1 MSAIQINLPVSKS
14 LLNRA
19 LIAIA
24 GQGNLKSWLE
34 NNANIVANGCRDT
47 QLLVNALTQENTVES
62 STYYFQDAGTP
73 CRLFTAFA
81 AANFTSPCQIT
92 GNESLNSR
100 SIEPLV
106 TALIAMG
113 ADISYSDRV
122 GFTPISINRGITAW
136 QDVTISAAL
145 SSQYASA
152 LLLIAPL
159 FVGIKRII
167 ITDNTH
173 SEAYLE
179 MTVQLLNRLGIETS
193 SVKEGTELCITI
205 NGDYQSSNT
214 PIDLNLLESD
224 WSSAAFF
231 YPILLGLPDAVT
243 LELLG
248 LKLSN
253 SERNTDLVLS
263 GLQLD
268 GRQGDESDGFT
279 SNQTLTISELTAY
292 SSQGDGED
300 DLELTE
306 SSSITTMGKSQQ
318 GDAAMCELGN
328 HLGIKSIATENG
340 ILISRQKSHINP
352 TPEFL
357 EDDEIIAHD
366 QTLHINVKNNPDL
379 VPALV
384 VGWCIMGKSVVISGI
399 ENLRYK
405 ECDRISALQDNIKLL
420 GCTLTM
426 SGPEVDDLWILNCSR
441 RCFPAQLHVNTH
453 SDHRIAMAFSALKP
467 WIPALSY
474 TDAACVEKSFPQFWE
489 QLKKC
494 TFD

>member
-34 NNANIVANGCRDT
+34 DNSHIIANGCRDT
-47 QLLVNALTQENTVES
+47 QLLINALSQDNSAGES

-73 CRLFTAFA
+73 CRLYTAFA
-81 AANFTSPCQIT
+81 AANFTSRCQIT

-122 GFTPISINRGITAW
+122 GFTPISINRRIKAW
-136 QDVTISAAL
+136 RDVTISAAL

-152 LLLIAPL
+152 LLLIAPI
-159 FVGIKRII
+159 FFGNKRII

-173 SEAYLE
+173 SHAYIE
-179 MTVQLLNRLGIETS
+179 MTVQLLNQLGIEIS
-193 SVKEGTELCITI
+193 SVKDDTELCITI

-214 PIDLNLLESD
+214 PIDLDILESD

-243 LELLG
+243 LELHG
-248 LKLSN
+248 LKMLDSQADK
-253 SERNTDLVLS
+253 ELALM
-263 GLQLD
+263 GLQMD
-268 GRQGDESDGFT
+268 
-279 SNQTLTISELTAY
+279 N
-292 SSQGDGED
+292 SQGYGEKD
-300 DLELTE
+300 VELTE
-306 SSSITTMGKSQQ
+306 SSSITTMGKSHQ

-340 ILISRQKSHINP
+340 ILISRQNSHINP

-405 ECDRISALQDNIKLL
+405 ESDRIAAIQENMKSL
-420 GCTLTM
+420 GCTLRNFG
-426 SGPEVDDLWILNCSR
+426 SESDDLWILNCSG
-441 RCFPAQLHVNTH
+441 RCFPAQLNVNTQ

-467 WIPALSY
+467 WIPTLNY
-474 TDAACVEKSFPQFWE
+474 TDTACVEKSFPQFWE

>member
-24 GQGNLKSWLE
+24 GQGNQKSWLE
-34 NNANIVANGCRDT
+34 NNAKIVANGCRDT
-47 QLLVNALTQENTVES
+47 QLLINALTQENTGES

-73 CRLFTAFA
+73 CRLFTAFV
-81 AANFTSPCQIT
+81 AANFTSPCQIA

-193 SVKEGTELCITI
+193 CVKEGTALCITI

-214 PIDLNLLESD
+214 PIDLDLLESD

-231 YPILLGLPDAVT
+231 YPLLLGMSKDAT
-243 LELLG
+243 IELVG

-268 GRQGDESDGFT
+268 EGDESDGFPST
-279 SNQTLTISELTAY
+279 QTLTISELTAY
-292 SSQGDGED
+292 SSHGDGEED
-300 DLELTE
+300 VELTE
-306 SSSITTMGKSQQ
+306 SSRITTMGKSQQ

-328 HLGIKSIATENG
+328 HLGIKSIATDNG
-340 ILISRQKSHINP
+340 ILISRQNSHINP

-357 EDDEIIAHD
+357 EDDEILRQD
-366 QTLHINVKNNPDL
+366 QTLHINLKNNPDL

-384 VGWCIMGKSVVISGI
+384 VGWCIMGKSVVIRGI

-405 ECDRISALQDNIKLL
+405 ECDRIAAIQENIKSL
-420 GCTLTM
+420 GCTLRNFG
-426 SGPEVDDLWILNCSR
+426 SESDDLWILNCSG
-441 RCFPAQLHVNTH
+441 RCFPAQLIVNTQ

>member
-34 NNANIVANGCRDT
+34 DNSHIIANGCRDT
-47 QLLVNALTQENTVES
+47 QLLINALSQDNSAGES

-73 CRLFTAFA
+73 CRLYTAFA
-81 AANFTSPCQIT
+81 AANFTSRCQIT

-106 TALIAMG
+106 TALIVMG

-122 GFTPISINRGITAW
+122 GFTPISINRRIKAW
-136 QDVTISAAL
+136 RDVTISAAL

-152 LLLIAPL
+152 LLLMAPL
-159 FVGIKRII
+159 FVGLKKII
-167 ITDNTH
+167 ITENTH
-173 SEAYLE
+173 SHAYIE
-179 MTVQLLNRLGIETS
+179 MTIQLLNQLGIEIS
-193 SVKEGTELCITI
+193 SVKDDTELCITI

-214 PIDLNLLESD
+214 PIDLDILESD

-231 YPILLGLPDAVT
+231 YPILLGMPKDST
-243 LELLG
+243 FELLG
-248 LKLSN
+248 LKMSQ
-253 SERNTDLVLS
+253 S
-263 GLQLD
+263 QLD
-268 GRQGDESDGFT
+268 T
-279 SNQTLTISELTAY
+279 NLAL
-292 SSQGDGED
+292 
-300 DLELTE
+300 
-306 SSSITTMGKSQQ
+306 MGKSAQ
-318 GDAAMCELGN
+318 GDAIMCELGN

-340 ILISRQKSHINP
+340 ILISRQNSHINP

-405 ECDRISALQDNIKLL
+405 ESDRIAAIQENMKSL
-420 GCTLTM
+420 GCTLRNFG
-426 SGPEVDDLWILNCSR
+426 SESDDLWILNCSG
-441 RCFPAQLHVNTH
+441 RCFPAQLNVNTQ

-467 WIPALSY
+467 WIPTLSY
-474 TDAACVEKSFPQFWE
+474 TDTACVEKSFPQFWE

>member
-34 NNANIVANGCRDT
+34 DNSHIIANGCRDT
-47 QLLVNALTQENTVES
+47 QLLINALSQDNSAGES

-81 AANFTSPCQIT
+81 AANFTSRCQIT

-106 TALIAMG
+106 TALNAMG

-122 GFTPISINRGITAW
+122 GFTPISINRRIKAW
-136 QDVTISAAL
+136 RDVTISAAL

-152 LLLIAPL
+152 LLLIAPI
-159 FVGIKRII
+159 FFGNKRII

-173 SEAYLE
+173 SHAYIE
-179 MTVQLLNRLGIETS
+179 MTVQLLNQLGIEIS
-193 SVKEGTELCITI
+193 SVKDDTELCITI

-214 PIDLNLLESD
+214 PIDLDILESD

-243 LELLG
+243 LELHG
-248 LKLSN
+248 LKMLDSQADK
-253 SERNTDLVLS
+253 ELALM
-263 GLQLD
+263 GLQMD
-268 GRQGDESDGFT
+268 
-279 SNQTLTISELTAY
+279 N
-292 SSQGDGED
+292 SQGDGEKD
-300 DLELTE
+300 VELTE
-306 SSSITTMGKSQQ
+306 SSSITTMGKSHQ

-340 ILISRQKSHINP
+340 ILISRQNSHINP
-352 TPEFL
+352 TPDFL

-366 QTLHINVKNNPDL
+366 QTLHINLKNNPDL

-384 VGWCIMGKSVVISGI
+384 VGWCIMGKSVVIHGI

-405 ECDRISALQDNIKLL
+405 ECDRIAAIQENIKSL
-420 GCTLTM
+420 GCTLRNFG
-426 SGPEVDDLWILNCSR
+426 SESDDLWILNCSG
-441 RCFPAQLHVNTH
+441 RCFPAQLNVNTQ

-467 WIPALSY
+467 WIPTLNY
-474 TDAACVEKSFPQFWE
+474 TDTACVEKSFPQFWE

>member
-24 GQGNLKSWLE
+24 SQGNLKSWLE

-47 QLLVNALTQENTVES
+47 QLLINALTQENTGES

-167 ITDNTH
+167 ITENTH
-173 SEAYLE
+173 SEAYIE

-193 SVKEGTELCITI
+193 SVKEGTAPCITI

-243 LELLG
+243 LELHG

-253 SERNTDLVLS
+253 SERNTDLVHS

-268 GRQGDESDGFT
+268 GR
-279 SNQTLTISELTAY
+279 
-292 SSQGDGED
+292 
-300 DLELTE
+300 
-306 SSSITTMGKSQQ
+306 Q

-340 ILISRQKSHINP
+340 ILISRQNSHINP

-366 QTLHINVKNNPDL
+366 QTLHINLKNNPDL

-384 VGWCIMGKSVVISGI
+384 VGWCIMGKSVVIRGI

-405 ECDRISALQDNIKLL
+405 ECDRIAAIQENIKSL
-420 GCTLTM
+420 GCTLRNFG
-426 SGPEVDDLWILNCSR
+426 SESDDLWILNCSG
-441 RCFPAQLHVNTH
+441 RCFPDQLNVNTQ

-467 WIPALSY
+467 WIPTLSY
-474 TDAACVEKSFPQFWE
+474 TDTTCVEKSFPQFWE

>member
-47 QLLVNALTQENTVES
+47 QLLINALTQENTGES
-62 STYYFQDAGTP
+62 SIYYFQDAGTP

-193 SVKEGTELCITI
+193 SAKEGTELCITI

-214 PIDLNLLESD
+214 PIDLDLLESD

-268 GRQGDESDGFT
+268 GRQGD
-279 SNQTLTISELTAY
+279 
-292 SSQGDGED
+292 
-300 DLELTE
+300 
-306 SSSITTMGKSQQ
+306 
-318 GDAAMCELGN
+318 AAMCELGN

-340 ILISRQKSHINP
+340 ILISRQNSHINP

-405 ECDRISALQDNIKLL
+405 ECDRIAAIQENIKSL
-420 GCTLTM
+420 GCTLRNFG
-426 SGPEVDDLWILNCSR
+426 SEANDLWILNCSG
-441 RCFPAQLHVNTH
+441 RCLPAQLNVNTQ

-467 WIPALSY
+467 WIPTLSY
-474 TDAACVEKSFPQFWE
+474 TDTTCVEKSFPQFWE

>member
-34 NNANIVANGCRDT
+34 DNSHIIANGCRDT
-47 QLLVNALTQENTVES
+47 QLLINALSQDNSAGES

-81 AANFTSPCQIT
+81 AANFTSRCQIT

-106 TALIAMG
+106 TALNAMG

-122 GFTPISINRGITAW
+122 GFTPISINRRIKAW
-136 QDVTISAAL
+136 RDVTISAAL

-152 LLLIAPL
+152 LLLMAPL

-173 SEAYLE
+173 SHAYIE
-179 MTVQLLNRLGIETS
+179 MTIQLLNQLGIEIS

-214 PIDLNLLESD
+214 PIDLDILESD

-231 YPILLGLPDAVT
+231 YPILLGMPKDST
-243 LELLG
+243 FELLG
-248 LKLSN
+248 LKMSQ
-253 SERNTDLVLS
+253 S
-263 GLQLD
+263 QLD
-268 GRQGDESDGFT
+268 T
-279 SNQTLTISELTAY
+279 NLAL
-292 SSQGDGED
+292 
-300 DLELTE
+300 
-306 SSSITTMGKSQQ
+306 MGKSAQ
-318 GDAAMCELGN
+318 GDAIMCELGN

-340 ILISRQKSHINP
+340 ILISRQNSHINP

-405 ECDRISALQDNIKLL
+405 ESDRIAAIQENMKSL
-420 GCTLTM
+420 GCTLRNFG
-426 SGPEVDDLWILNCSR
+426 SESDDLWILNCSG
-441 RCFPAQLHVNTH
+441 RCFPAQLNVNTQ

-467 WIPALSY
+467 WIPTLNY
-474 TDAACVEKSFPQFWE
+474 TDTACVEKSFPQFWE

>member
-47 QLLVNALTQENTVES
+47 QLLINALTQENTGES

-205 NGDYQSSNT
+205 NGDYQSTNT
-214 PIDLNLLESD
+214 PIDLDLLESD

-231 YPILLGLPDAVT
+231 YPILLGLPDDVT

-279 SNQTLTISELTAY
+279 STQTLTISELTAY
-292 SSQGDGED
+292 SPQGDGEED
-300 DLELTE
+300 VELTE

-340 ILISRQKSHINP
+340 ILISRQNSHINP

-405 ECDRISALQDNIKLL
+405 ECDRIAAIQENMKSL
-420 GCTLTM
+420 GCTLRNFG
-426 SGPEVDDLWILNCSR
+426 SESDDLWILNCSG
-441 RCFPAQLHVNTH
+441 RCFPTQLNVNTQ

-467 WIPALSY
+467 WIPTLSY
-474 TDAACVEKSFPQFWE
+474 TDTACVEKSFPQFWE

>member
-24 GQGNLKSWLE
+24 GQGNQKSWLE
-34 NNANIVANGCRDT
+34 NNAKIVANGCRDT
-47 QLLVNALTQENTVES
+47 QLLINALTQENTGES

-73 CRLFTAFA
+73 CRLFTAFV
-81 AANFTSPCQIT
+81 AANFTSPCQIA

-193 SVKEGTELCITI
+193 CVKEGTALCITI

-214 PIDLNLLESD
+214 PIDLDLLESD

-231 YPILLGLPDAVT
+231 YPLLLGMSKDAT
-243 LELLG
+243 IELVG

-268 GRQGDESDGFT
+268 EGDESDGFPST
-279 SNQTLTISELTAY
+279 QTLTISELTAY
-292 SSQGDGED
+292 SSHGDGEED
-300 DLELTE
+300 VELTE
-306 SSSITTMGKSQQ
+306 SSRITTMGKSQQ

-328 HLGIKSIATENG
+328 HLGIKSIATDNG
-340 ILISRQKSHINP
+340 ILISRQNSHINP

-357 EDDEIIAHD
+357 EDDEILRQD
-366 QTLHINVKNNPDL
+366 QTLHINLKNNPDL

-384 VGWCIMGKSVVISGI
+384 VGWCIMGKSVVIRGI

-405 ECDRISALQDNIKLL
+405 ECDRIAAIQENIKSL
-420 GCTLTM
+420 GCTLRNFG
-426 SGPEVDDLWILNCSR
+426 SESDDLWILNCSG
-441 RCFPAQLHVNTH
+441 RCFPAQLNVNTQ

>member
-34 NNANIVANGCRDT
+34 DNSDIIANGCRDT
-47 QLLVNALTQENTVES
+47 QLLINALSQDNSAGES

-106 TALIAMG
+106 TALNAMG

-136 QDVTISAAL
+136 RDVTISAAL

-159 FVGIKRII
+159 FDGIKRII

-173 SEAYLE
+173 SEAYIE

-193 SVKEGTELCITI
+193 SVKDDTELCITI

-214 PIDLNLLESD
+214 PIDLDILESD

-231 YPILLGLPDAVT
+231 YPILLGMPKDST
-243 LELLG
+243 FELLG
-248 LKLSN
+248 LKMSQ
-253 SERNTDLVLS
+253 S
-263 GLQLD
+263 QLD
-268 GRQGDESDGFT
+268 T
-279 SNQTLTISELTAY
+279 NLAL
-292 SSQGDGED
+292 
-300 DLELTE
+300 
-306 SSSITTMGKSQQ
+306 MGKSAQ
-318 GDAAMCELGN
+318 GDAIMCELGN

-340 ILISRQKSHINP
+340 ILISRQNSHINP

-405 ECDRISALQDNIKLL
+405 ECDRIAAIQENMKSL
-420 GCTLTM
+420 GCTLRNFG
-426 SGPEVDDLWILNCSR
+426 SESDDLWILNCSG
-441 RCFPAQLHVNTH
+441 RCFPAQLNVNTQ

-467 WIPALSY
+467 WIPTLNY
-474 TDAACVEKSFPQFWE
+474 TDTACVEKSFPQFWE

>member
-34 NNANIVANGCRDT
+34 DNSHIIANGCRDT
-47 QLLVNALTQENTVES
+47 QLLINALSQDNSAGES

-81 AANFTSPCQIT
+81 AANFTSRCQIT

-106 TALIAMG
+106 TALIVMG

-136 QDVTISAAL
+136 RDVTISAAL

-159 FVGIKRII
+159 FDGIKRII

-173 SEAYLE
+173 SEAYIE

-214 PIDLNLLESD
+214 PIDLDILESD

-231 YPILLGLPDAVT
+231 YPILLGMPKDST
-243 LELLG
+243 FELLG
-248 LKLSN
+248 LKMSQ
-253 SERNTDLVLS
+253 S
-263 GLQLD
+263 QLD
-268 GRQGDESDGFT
+268 T
-279 SNQTLTISELTAY
+279 NLALT
-292 SSQGDGED
+292 
-300 DLELTE
+300 
-306 SSSITTMGKSQQ
+306 GKSAQ
-318 GDAAMCELGN
+318 GDAIMCELGN

-340 ILISRQKSHINP
+340 ILISRQNSHINP
-352 TPEFL
+352 TPDFL

-366 QTLHINVKNNPDL
+366 QTLHINIKNNPDL

-384 VGWCIMGKSVVISGI
+384 VGWCIMGKSVVIHGI

-405 ECDRISALQDNIKLL
+405 ECDRIAAIQDNIKPL
-420 GCTLTM
+420 GCTLKK
-426 SGPEVDDLWILNCSR
+426 SGSDANDLWLLNYSG
-441 RCFPAQLHVNTH
+441 RCFPAQLNVNTQ

-467 WIPALSY
+467 WIPTLSY
-474 TDAACVEKSFPQFWE
+474 TDTACVEKSFPQFWE

>member
-34 NNANIVANGCRDT
+34 DNSHIIANGCRDT
-47 QLLVNALTQENTVES
+47 QLLINALSQDNSAGES

-81 AANFTSPCQIT
+81 AANFTSRCQIT

-106 TALIAMG
+106 TALNAMG

-122 GFTPISINRGITAW
+122 GFTPISINRRIKAW
-136 QDVTISAAL
+136 RDVTISAAL

-152 LLLIAPL
+152 LLLMAPL

-173 SEAYLE
+173 SHAYIE
-179 MTVQLLNRLGIETS
+179 MTIQLLNQLGIEIS

-214 PIDLNLLESD
+214 PIDLDILESD

-231 YPILLGLPDAVT
+231 YPILLGMPKDST
-243 LELLG
+243 FELLG
-248 LKLSN
+248 LKMSQ
-253 SERNTDLVLS
+253 S
-263 GLQLD
+263 QLD
-268 GRQGDESDGFT
+268 T
-279 SNQTLTISELTAY
+279 NLAL
-292 SSQGDGED
+292 
-300 DLELTE
+300 
-306 SSSITTMGKSQQ
+306 MGKSAQ
-318 GDAAMCELGN
+318 GDAIMCELGN

-340 ILISRQKSHINP
+340 ILISRQNSHINP

-405 ECDRISALQDNIKLL
+405 ESDRIAAIQENMKSL
-420 GCTLTM
+420 GCTLRNFG
-426 SGPEVDDLWILNCSR
+426 SESDDLWILNCSG
-441 RCFPAQLHVNTH
+441 RCFPAQLNVNTQ